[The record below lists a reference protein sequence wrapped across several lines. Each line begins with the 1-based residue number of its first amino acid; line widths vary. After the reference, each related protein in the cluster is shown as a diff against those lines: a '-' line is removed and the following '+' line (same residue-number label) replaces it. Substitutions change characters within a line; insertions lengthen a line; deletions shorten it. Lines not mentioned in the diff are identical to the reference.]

1 MKLNFFM
8 EISGFVIC
16 ILLCFATSARYNL
29 IDLKDR
35 LYVRMTHV
43 VTVFSAANILSYVII
58 RNNIFELRPIAY
70 IGIYM
75 SFWLLVWIL
84 YYMTLYF
91 QESMNRKNSIS
102 AYEYIIYGLTS
113 FANFISLVINWG
125 KHFIFDLCK
134 IDSNL
139 QVVFNSFYVVPY
151 ILAGIS
157 LFVLTLHII
166 KFRHTILQTNQKI
179 FFLIPVLFVFAY
191 YLQFRFKAV
200 ATFGFSCSIILL
212 LLYLY
217 SYNYNEKIDHL
228 TNLPNEHSFK
238 KMIDYRIGNGQ
249 HMHVIMVTLNDFK
262 HVNREYGYGN
272 GNDFIKAIGDYL
284 SSISPRN
291 CVARYGGDQFGII
304 LDGESEDVLENWTT
318 EVINRFREPWQINK
332 LKLQIAVSVVAVTY
346 PEMGNSTGEIEE
358 LLAYLNQIAKKQKQS
373 QVIVCDDV
381 YKEKMIRKTQ
391 ITSILKEVISGGNMF
406 VEYQPIYD
414 PRDNAYTKGEA
425 LFRLKDPVLNDI
437 SPAEF
442 FPIAEENGYVI
453 DIGYVLVD
461 KVCQYIKSFMDAG
474 EKPPVIS
481 VNFSRQQLMAENV
494 GEKLLSILGKYDLQ
508 PEAIAIE
515 LPEEVFAVQYEDV
528 KQSFNRLY
536 NMGFHFY
543 LDGFGTGFLD
553 LSHLMEL
560 PFDLIK
566 INKGMIRDAEQDDT
580 IYLLV
585 SAMTAV
591 FEENG
596 KMILGDGIESERLK
610 EITDM
615 LFMDYMQGYYFSAP
629 VSDEEARSLFLQKDI
644 FERKENDI
652 QGTDEDIEDILASI
666 NEEFDGEEDNV

>member
-139 QVVFNSFYVVPY
+139 QVVFNSFYIVPY

-238 KMIDYRIGNGQ
+238 KMIDYRIGNDQ

-566 INKGMIRDAEQDDT
+566 INKGMIRDAERDDT

-644 FERKENDI
+644 FERKKNDI

>member
-1 MKLNFFM
+1 MMKLNFFM

-35 LYVRMTHV
+35 LYVKMTHV
-43 VTVFSAANILSYVII
+43 VTVFTATNILSYIII
-58 RNNIFELRPIAY
+58 RNNIFELKTIAY

-84 YYMTLYF
+84 YYISLYF
-91 QESMNRKNSIS
+91 QESMNRDNSIS
-102 AYEYIIYGLTS
+102 VQKYILFGLTS
-113 FANFISLVINWG
+113 FVNFIFLIINWG

-134 IDSNL
+134 IDAKL

-151 ILAGIS
+151 VLAGIS
-157 LFVLTLHII
+157 LVILSVNII
-166 KFRHTILQTNQKI
+166 RFRHLIVETKQKI
-179 FFLIPVLFVFAY
+179 FFLIPFLFVIAY

-238 KMIDYRIGNGQ
+238 KMIDYRIGDGQ
-249 HMHVIMVTLNDFK
+249 HMDVIMATINDFK
-262 HVNREYGYGN
+262 YVNRAYGYDN
-272 GNDFIKAIGDYL
+272 GNLFIKAIGEYL
-284 SSISPRN
+284 SSVSPKN
-291 CVARYGGDQFGII
+291 CVARYGGDRFGII
-304 LDGESEDVLENWTT
+304 LDGDDEDMRKVWLEK
-318 EVINRFREPWQINK
+318 VIQRFQEPWHINK
-332 LKLQIAVSVVAVTY
+332 LELKITLSLVVVSC
-346 PEMGNSTGEIEE
+346 PEIGQSTEEIEE
-358 LLAYLNQIAKKQKQS
+358 LLSFLNQIAKKKKQN
-373 QVIVCDDV
+373 QVIICDDS
-381 YKEKMIRKTQ
+381 YKEKMMRKKQ

-406 VEYQPIYD
+406 VVYQPIYD
-414 PRDNAYTKGEA
+414 VKNNAYTKGEA
-425 LFRLKDPVLNDI
+425 LFRLTDPVLNDI

-461 KVCQYIKSFMDAG
+461 KVCQFIKSFQDAG
-474 EKPPVIS
+474 VTAPVIS

-494 GEKLLSILGKYDLQ
+494 GEKLLGILEKYDLS

-515 LPEEVFAVQYEDV
+515 LPEEVFAVRYENV
-528 KQSFNRLY
+528 KQRFHELHNA
-536 NMGFHFY
+536 GFHFY

-566 INKGMIRDAEQDDT
+566 INKNMIKDTEKDDT

-596 KMILGDGIESERLK
+596 KMILGDGIESEHLK
-610 EITDM
+610 EINDM

-629 VSDEEARSLFLQKDI
+629 VSDEEARSFFLQTDV
-644 FERKENDI
+644 FER
-652 QGTDEDIEDILASI
+652 DETNIYGIGNHNMEEILASI
-666 NEEFDGEEDNV
+666 QEDLDV